1 MGASLVVCCTRAARA
16 ARAARAHTDFD
27 RLKPMADDLK
37 VPENKVPGCL
47 SVVHASNL
55 SMQYSWS

>member
-1 MGASLVVCCTRAARA
+1 MGASLVFDAEAVQPVQPV
-16 ARAARAHTDFD
+16 HEDFD

-47 SVVHASNL
+47 SVVHASDL
-55 SMQYSWS
+55 RIRYS